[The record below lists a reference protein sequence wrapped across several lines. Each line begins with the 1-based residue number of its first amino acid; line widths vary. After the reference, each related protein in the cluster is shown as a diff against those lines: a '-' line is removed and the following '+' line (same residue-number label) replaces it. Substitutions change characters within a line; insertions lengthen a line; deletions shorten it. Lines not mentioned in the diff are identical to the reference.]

1 MLTQIRTYPR
11 SAMLLDAEL
20 AEEVVETIVPL
31 LSLHVPYNWD
41 GKFNEHVTLEMKE

>member
-1 MLTQIRTYPR
+1 MSR

-20 AEEVVETIVPL
+20 AEEFIETVVPS

-41 GKFNEHVTLEMKE
+41 GIHNEHVTLEMKEY